1 MRMRRPGNSLW
12 LWIVL
17 LAAAISGCDDDEQEP
32 AVLVGRVLDASDQ
45 PIPGARVGIVYRLTG
60 PALAGAHEPVPIPGP
75 RATKLYPSAP
85 NPFEHRT
92 SIRFDLAHDCQA
104 QLRIFEFQ
112 GRPVRD
118 LIQASASPAGAHI
131 AVWDGTDDSGGSMP
145 NGLYVVRLTVV
156 SPDSSAGEWKTRI
169 LENDPD
175 PNRLLQSFVAVTGA
189 DGRFRIAFPQIPIR
203 EQIDAIDV
211 EGSGLG
217 RYTVLSRIQLCAVW
231 GTRESPL
238 TACAH
243 VDLGDLS
250 RTVSADLHQPAP

>member
-1 MRMRRPGNSLW
+1 MRPPRNSPW
-12 LWIVL
+12 FWILL
-17 LAAAISGCDDDEQEP
+17 LAATISGCDDEQEP
-32 AVLVGRVLDASDQ
+32 AALVGRVLDAADQ
-45 PIPGARVGIVYRLTG
+45 PIPGARVGIVYQLTG

-92 SIRFDLAHDCQA
+92 AIRFDLAHECQA

-118 LIQASASPAGAHI
+118 LIPERALPAGAHI
-131 AVWDGTDDSGGSMP
+131 VVWDGMDGSGGSLP

-189 DGRFRIAFPQIPIR
+189 DGRFRIVFPQLPIH
-203 EQIDAIDV
+203 EPIDAIDV
-211 EGSGLG
+211 DGGPLG
-217 RYTVLSRIQLCAVW
+217 RYTVLSRIQVCAVW
-231 GTRESPL
+231 GTPEAPL
-238 TACAH
+238 TACAN
-243 VDLGDLS
+243 VDLGDLNRS
-250 RTVSADLHQPAP
+250 VSADLHQPVP